1 MASGHDPRRPEMADR
16 MLLVSWGMVV
26 RGREERALEV
36 FNQSLG
42 IYGRLQQEDRIE
54 SFDVKLMSPNAGMNG
69 YAELKGSASQMAAVR
84 EDAEFRQMCTDAAL
98 IVDDFVVTEGYCD
111 EGVAEQIAYFQE
123 AIAKV
128 PQSV

>member
-1 MASGHDPRRPEMADR
+1 MADR
-16 MLLVSWGMVV
+16 MLVISWGETV

-42 IYGRLQQEDRIE
+42 IYGRLQQQGQIE
-54 SFDVKLMSPNAGMNG
+54 SFDVKLMAPNAAMAG
-69 YAELKGSASQMAAVR
+69 YAELKGTAAQMADVR
-84 EDAEFRQMCTDAAL
+84 EDREFMRMCADAIL
-98 IVDDFVVTEGYCD
+98 IVDRFAVTDGYCD
-111 EGVAEQIAYFQE
+111 DGVADQVALYQE